1 MSNLS
6 AIIAL
11 STVVIAIATAF
22 DGIIFKNIW
31 LWRRMGEDRRFS
43 DDYNFF
49 AHGTLTL
56 FLFIYHLSLTCQQL
70 TRRLNARCV
79 YMYVGSILRKEMR
92 PNSNAIIEHDTNVSY
107 EGHKIEH
114 ERADYQ
120 DIPMSISE
128 YKVSSLLLIGIAFH
142 SFFYLLIFNL
152 MMKIQT

>member
-107 EGHKIEH
+107 EGHEIEH
-114 ERADYQ
+114 EQADYQ
-120 DIPMSISE
+120 DIPMSISK
-128 YKVSSLLLIGIAFH
+128 YKVSSLLLISIAFH
-142 SFFYLLIFNL
+142 SFLFID
-152 MMKIQT
+152 I